1 MRTKMGN
8 EFPKMGNSLPLS
20 GAVRTGMPYEHA
32 IALAVRRELGG
43 SNRAIKTLM
52 RRTGVSARTAKNWL
66 SGTTGPSGAHLVAL
80 MRSSDFVFDT
90 VLRMAGRKQAPTS
103 RRLAEAKGLLRQAA
117 VLLESEH

>member
-20 GAVRTGMPYEHA
+20 GAGWAGMSYEHA

-52 RRTGVSARTAKNWL
+52 RRTGASARTAKNWL
-66 SGTTGPSGAHLVAL
+66 SGTTGPSGVHLVAL
-80 MRSSDFVFDT
+80 MRSSDFVFDA
-90 VLRMAGRKQAPTS
+90 VLRLADRKHASPN
-103 RRLAEAKGLLRQAA
+103 RRITEAKGLLRQAA
-117 VLLESEH
+117 SLLESEH

>member
-20 GAVRTGMPYEHA
+20 GADRTGMPYEHA

-43 SNRAIKTLM
+43 SNKAIKTLM
-52 RRTGVSARTAKNWL
+52 RRTGASARTAKNWL

-80 MRSSDFVFDT
+80 MRSSDFVFDA
-90 VLRMAGRKQAPTS
+90 VLRLAGRKHASTS
-103 RRLAEAKGLLRQAA
+103 RRVAEAKGLLQQAA
-117 VLLESEH
+117 TLLESEH